1 MQIGIVLPNLGPLA
15 TTDAMI
21 AIAERAEAHGFADLW
36 TSDHLVLPIESQTSY
51 PYVRGANVRLDPR
64 HPVID
69 PLIALAGLATRTR
82 RIGLGV
88 SVYLAALRHP
98 IVAAK
103 LVASLD
109 RLSGGRVR
117 LGVGAGWIP
126 EEYEALGIDFARRG
140 HVLDEHIDCMR
151 ALWSE
156 EAPRFEGETWRVG
169 NIGFEPK
176 PVQPRLPVWIGGN
189 SVAARRRAVA
199 RGDGWHVIDVPL
211 PELEAGIADLRQR
224 CREAGRDPGEIVVSM
239 RAQVAISERPLPAE
253 AKFAPL
259 LGTREEIV
267 RDLLRMREM
276 GVGHVALWP
285 AGQDPTLERYLERV
299 DELAREILP
308 VLATEATDAGGG
320 DGSG

>member
-1 MQIGIVLPNLGPLA
+1 MQIGIVLPNLGKLA
-15 TTDAMI
+15 KPEVMV
-21 AIAERAEAHGFADLW
+21 AIAERAEQHGFADVW

-51 PYVRGANVRLDPR
+51 PYVRGANVRLDPH

-69 PLIALAGLATRTR
+69 PMIALAGLATRTR

-103 LVASLD
+103 LIASLD
-109 RLSGGRVR
+109 RLSEGRVR

-126 EEYEALGIDFARRG
+126 EEYQTLGIDFAERG
-140 HVLDEHIDCMR
+140 RVLDEHLDCMR
-151 ALWSE
+151 ALWTQTE
-156 EAPRFEGETWRVG
+156 PVFEGETWRVA

-176 PVQPRLPVWIGGN
+176 PVQSRLPIWIGGN
-189 SVAARRRAVA
+189 SAAARRRAA
-199 RGDGWHVIDVPL
+199 IRGDGWHVIDVPL
-211 PELEAGIADLRQR
+211 PELEAGIADLRAR
-224 CREAGRDPGEIVVSM
+224 CREAGRDPDEVVVSM
-239 RAQVAISERPLPAE
+239 RAQVSLTDEPLPKA

-259 LGTREEIV
+259 LGTRDEV
-267 RDLLRMREM
+267 VQDLLRMREM

-285 AGQDPTLERYLERV
+285 AGQDHTPESYLECI

-308 VLATEATDAGGG
+308 ALAPDVPGPP
-320 DGSG
+320 